1 MNEMDIKAFKYACEN
16 WLSSFN
22 LYQLRNYGREVGVER
37 PTDRKKGELIE
48 LIIQIHL
55 GELAAVEQS
64 NRGKP
69 VLDDSVDPRIAPEI
83 EKLKSAHLNKSSTVA
98 IKLPK
103 MEVEPFNFEKILAEH
118 RKKPKN
124 HLQLNASSMD
134 EEKASNTDG
143 KKYVGQLQYLN
154 SVAVLLP
161 LDSIDSEEKI
171 FLSETFIAHYS
182 LREGDVV
189 VCYAMK
195 RNNVYLATELLSVNE
210 IPVDELKRENFDEM
224 SVESPAQKI
233 NLYELGSFDSVASK
247 CFQWL
252 APIGKGPR
260 AVICSS
266 PKGGKTHLL
275 QEMARAA
282 LHLNEELSV
291 LVLLVEQSPECVA
304 EYRKIVKKGN
314 LVYSTY
320 DDDVDRQVFVAEF
333 ILKRAKRLVECGK
346 DVLLFVDSLNGLAH
360 AYNDTEDSIGGKV
373 LPCGLESKTVRYI
386 KKYFGSARRM
396 EKGGSLTI
404 VGAISTQT
412 GNPADEYLA
421 AELSPQASVEI
432 HLDDELVKR
441 RIFPAINLLKIN
453 TKENER
459 MQSDDERYADY
470 LLRNEYLQAKGSE
483 SLLRVLADSKTCKEL
498 ISNLKK

>member
-1 MNEMDIKAFKYACEN
+1 M
-16 WLSSFN
+16 
-22 LYQLRNYGREVGVER
+22 
-37 PTDRKKGELIE
+37 
-48 LIIQIHL
+48 
-55 GELAAVEQS
+55 
-64 NRGKP
+64 
-69 VLDDSVDPRIAPEI
+69 
-83 EKLKSAHLNKSSTVA
+83 
-98 IKLPK
+98 
-103 MEVEPFNFEKILAEH
+103 
-118 RKKPKN
+118 
-124 HLQLNASSMD
+124 
-134 EEKASNTDG
+134 
-143 KKYVGQLQYLN
+143 
-154 SVAVLLP
+154 
-161 LDSIDSEEKI
+161 
-171 FLSETFIAHYS
+171 
-182 LREGDVV
+182 
-189 VCYAMK
+189 
-195 RNNVYLATELLSVNE
+195 
-210 IPVDELKRENFDEM
+210 
-224 SVESPAQKI
+224 
-233 NLYELGSFDSVASK
+233 
-247 CFQWL
+247 
-252 APIGKGPR
+252 
-260 AVICSS
+260 
-266 PKGGKTHLL
+266 L
-275 QEMARAA
+275 QELARAA

-483 SLLRVLADSKTCKEL
+483 SLLRVLANSKTCKEL